1 MNYKA
6 LKWMID
12 NLTSTYT
19 CPECSSNV
27 EDGNVDIIWAAGTT
41 INIDVECSN
50 CGKHSMIK
58 SEIITLDLSKIQN
71 IAWLQGSIEWVIAPN
86 KPAVDPKLL
95 IKDEQIV
102 ELNKNLKK
110 TNLWVEDLFKTD

>member
-19 CPECSSNV
+19 CPECNSNV
-27 EDGNVDIIWAAGTT
+27 DEWGVDIIWAAWTT
-41 INIDVECSN
+41 INIDIECSN

-58 SEIITLDLSKIQN
+58 SEVITLDLSGIQN
-71 IAWLQGSIEWVIAPN
+71 IPWLQWTINWTIKDN
-86 KPAVDPKLL
+86 KPIEQKKL
-95 IKDEQIV
+95 INDNQII

-110 TNLWVEDLFKTD
+110 SNLGAEDLFKND

>member
-27 EDGNVDIIWAAGTT
+27 EEGNVDIIWAAWTT
-41 INIDVECSN
+41 INIDIECSN

-58 SEIITLDLSKIQN
+58 SEIITLDLSNIQN
-71 IAWLQGSIEWVIAPN
+71 IPWLQWTFEWVTSRHNLI
-86 KPAVDPKLL
+86 DPKKI

-102 ELNKNLKK
+102 ELNKDLRK
-110 TNLWVEDLFKTD
+110 TNLWVEDLFNEG